1 MKFIHAAD
9 IHLDSPLVGLA
20 AYPDAPVELLRTA
33 TRDAF
38 VNLVDEAIAEAV
50 DFMVIAGDLYD
61 GSWKDYNTGHFF
73 CREMGRLER
82 AGIPVFLLFGNH
94 DADSEMTRKL
104 VLPDNVRVFDA
115 KKPVSFRLD
124 ALKVVLHGRSFK
136 DAATTENL
144 AVGYPPAEPGWFNIG
159 VLHTALEGHSAH
171 ASYAPCSLAELA
183 ARGYQYWALGHVH
196 EFAIVSEAPHV
207 VFPGNLQGRHA
218 RETGPRGAVMVSVE
232 GGEVVAVERLIV
244 DVLRWQQLSVDVGG
258 SEDFEAVVRRAGLA
272 LDRLLA
278 QTPAGHPLAVRVTLQ
293 GATAAHGALFGDA
306 TRLRA
311 EVIAQALARD
321 GERLWIERVRV
332 DTRPPEDDPGKV
344 RAEAIDDLARV
355 LAAAP
360 QDAELLA
367 ALGEDLRLLADK
379 VPAELVDAVPELA
392 AVRAGAL
399 GALVEEV
406 SAGLLARL
414 QDDGGAQ

>member
-20 AYPDAPVELLRTA
+20 AYPDAPAEMLRTA

-38 VNLVDEAIAEAV
+38 VNLIDEAIAEAV

-82 AGIPVFLLFGNH
+82 AGIPAFLLFGNH

-104 VLPDNVRVFDA
+104 VLPENVRVFDA
-115 KKPVSFRLD
+115 RKPVSFRLD
-124 ALKVVLHGRSFK
+124 ALRVVLHGRSFR

-159 VLHTALEGHSAH
+159 VLHTALEGHAAH

-196 EFAIVSEAPHV
+196 EFAIVSKTPHV

-218 RETGPRGAVMVSVE
+218 RETGPRGAVMASVE
-232 GGEVVAVERLIV
+232 GGEVRAVERLIV
-244 DVLRWQQLSVDVGG
+244 DVLRWHQLSVDVGG
-258 SEDFEAVVRRAGLA
+258 AEDFEAVVRRVGLA
-272 LDRLLA
+272 LDGLLA
-278 QTPAGHPLAVRVTLQ
+278 QTPAGRPLAVRVTLR

-306 TRLRA
+306 ARLRA
-311 EVIAQALARD
+311 EVIAQALVRD
-321 GERLWIERVRV
+321 GERLWIEKVRI
-332 DTRPPEDDPGKV
+332 DTRPPDDAPGKV
-344 RAEAIDDLARV
+344 HAEAIDDLARV

-367 ALGEDLRLLADK
+367 ALGEDLRQLADK
-379 VPAELVDAVPELA
+379 VPAELLDAVPELA
-392 AVRAGAL
+392 AVRAGTL